1 MICDFCIK
9 KYCKYYKEEHL
20 YCKSL
25 LCRFLRMIC
34 FQRQTTKHYAG
45 LKYIKQKKYEKAVK
59 EFLKIVKQDEKFP
72 NAYYNLALSY
82 QMLNN
87 FDEAIK
93 YYLKS
98 IELAQNEYDS
108 YYNIGVIFLNQ
119 KDYKKAKENFKKA
132 SEADAEQAL
141 AKFYMV
147 YCDDQLSDYYTN
159 EELAEKIINEYLSFE
174 KYKNKIEH
182 YYSIIATVYAKIG
195 NLKES
200 KKYCEL
206 ALDENLSDIQCYR
219 LLGIIYM
226 LENDLEEAE
235 YFINIGKELESEDKD
250 IIEISKYMI
259 KYKRERGL

>member
-20 YCKSL
+20 YCKSII
-25 LCRFLRMIC
+25 CRLLRMIC
-34 FQRQTTKHYAG
+34 FQSQTSKHYAG
-45 LKYIKQKKYEKAVK
+45 LIYIKQKKYDKAVK
-59 EFLKIVKQDEKFP
+59 EFLKIIKHDEKFP

-82 QMLNN
+82 QMLNQHK
-87 FDEAIK
+87 EALDN
-93 YYLKS
+93 YAKS
-98 IELAQNEYDS
+98 IELSQNEYDC
-108 YYNIGVIFLNQ
+108 YYNIGVIYLNQ
-119 KDYKKAKENFKKA
+119 KNYEKALENFKKA
-132 SEADAEQAL
+132 TDADGEQAL
-141 AKFYMV
+141 AKFYIV
-147 YCDDQLSDYYTN
+147 YCNDQLSDYYAN
-159 EELAEKIINEYLSFE
+159 EEQAEKIISEYLSFE
-174 KYKNKIEH
+174 KYKKQIES

-195 NLKES
+195 KIKES

-206 ALDENLSDIQCYR
+206 ALDENLSDIQSYR

-259 KYKRERGL
+259 KYKKERGL